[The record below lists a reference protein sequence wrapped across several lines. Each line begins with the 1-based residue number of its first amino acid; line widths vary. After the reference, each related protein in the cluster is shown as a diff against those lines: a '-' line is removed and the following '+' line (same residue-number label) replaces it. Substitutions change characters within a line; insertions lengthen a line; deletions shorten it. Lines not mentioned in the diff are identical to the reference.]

1 MDSKARCQ
9 ITPEEKGRCIDTLA
23 NDITKGDAAARKVL
37 NNISESGSAKWW
49 VYQEKAAKTFRKKYG
64 LLNPHLDDMKNII
77 RFQGH
82 SIVEFNAIFNDED
95 AA

>member
-37 NNISESGSAKWW
+37 NNIRESGSAK
-49 VYQEKAAKTFRKKYG
+49 
-64 LLNPHLDDMKNII
+64 
-77 RFQGH
+77 
-82 SIVEFNAIFNDED
+82 
-95 AA
+95 